1 MFKHKTVVLVA
12 LFAACVAVA
21 FALLFHWM
29 HFENNMNMYIS
40 LILLFIVTFVVIA
53 YFLNKNIYN
62 RIETLYTLI
71 YSSGSSKLVDDEMR
85 LKNVEREVQK
95 WSQEKEPLIE
105 KLKAQEKFRR
115 EFIGDVAHELKT
127 PIFNIQGYVY
137 TLIDG
142 GLYDEKINKK
152 YLRKAQKNINRMIRM
167 VQDLDLITKL
177 ESGAL
182 VLSKKRFSL
191 QQAIEEAIEEVEM
204 RALEKDIKIHF
215 TPAKEEYWAYA
226 EKDHIMRVLINL
238 ISNSVKYGKKGG
250 QTHIFVKQKHT
261 SNKYVIKVTDNGI
274 GIKKDDLPRIFERFY
289 RVDKSRSR
297 NEGGSGLGL
306 SIVKHILEV
315 HGEMITV
322 KSTFGEGTSFQF
334 TLEKANEKAAK

>member
-1 MFKHKTVVLVA
+1 MFKHKTVVVVA
-12 LFAACVAVA
+12 LFAAIVAVV
-21 FALLFHWM
+21 FAMFFHCM

-40 LILLFIVTFVVIA
+40 LALLFATTFGLIA
-53 YFLNKNIYN
+53 YLLNKNIYN
-62 RIETLYTLI
+62 RIETLYKLI
-71 YSSGSSKLVDDEMR
+71 YSSGTAGLVSGEIH
-85 LKNVEREVQK
+85 LKNIEKEVLK
-95 WSQEKEPLIE
+95 WSQEKQPLIQQ
-105 KLKAQEKFRR
+105 LKAQEKFRR

-152 YLRKAQKNINRMIRM
+152 YLRKAQKNINRMIHM

-182 VLSKKRFSL
+182 VLSKKRFL
-191 QQAIEEAIEEVEM
+191 LPQAIEEAIEEVEM
-204 RALEKDIKIHF
+204 RALEKDIQIHF
-215 TPAKEEYWAYA
+215 HPHKEESWAFA

-250 QTHIFVKQKHT
+250 RTTISIKQKST
-261 SNKYVIKVTDNGI
+261 SNKYYIKVEDNGI
-274 GIKKDDLPRIFERFY
+274 GIKKKDLPRIFERFY

-306 SIVKHILEV
+306 AIVKHILEV
-315 HGEMITV
+315 HGETITV
-322 KSTFGEGTSFQF
+322 KSTFGEGTCFQ
-334 TLEKANEKAAK
+334 LSLQKAN

>member
-12 LFAACVAVA
+12 LFAALVAVA
-21 FALLFHWM
+21 FSIFFHWM
-29 HFENNMNMYIS
+29 QFDNDMNMYIS
-40 LILLFIVTFVVIA
+40 LVLLFISIFFVIA

-62 RIETLYTLI
+62 RIETLYKLI
-71 YSSGSSKLVDDEMR
+71 YSSGSSKLIDEELK
-85 LKNVEREVQK
+85 LKNVEREVLK
-95 WSQEKEPLIE
+95 WSQEKEPLIQQ
-105 KLKAQEKFRR
+105 LKAQEKFRR

-182 VLSKKRFSL
+182 VLSKKRFLL
-191 QQAIEEAIEEVEM
+191 QSAIEEAIEEVEM
-204 RALEKDIKIHF
+204 RALEKDIKINF
-215 TPAKEEYWAYA
+215 SPPKEEYWAFA

-238 ISNSVKYGKKGG
+238 VSNSVKYGKKGG
-250 QTHIFVKQKHT
+250 KTHISIKQKNAN
-261 SNKYVIKVTDNGI
+261 NKLYIRVEDNGI
-274 GIKKDDLPRIFERFY
+274 GIKKSDLPRIFERFY

-306 SIVKHILEV
+306 AIVKHILEV
-315 HGEMITV
+315 HGETIRA
-322 KSTFGEGTSFQF
+322 KSTFGEGTCFEFSLQ
-334 TLEKANEKAAK
+334 KVN

>member
-12 LFAACVAVA
+12 LFAAAIAVA
-21 FALLFHWM
+21 FALFFHWM
-29 HFENNMNMYIS
+29 HFENNMNAYIS
-40 LILLFIVTFVVIA
+40 LILLFITTFGIIA
-53 YFLNKNIYN
+53 YFLNKNIYS
-62 RIETLYTLI
+62 RIETLYKLI
-71 YSSGSSKLVDDEMR
+71 YSSGSSMVDEEIR
-85 LKNVEREVQK
+85 LKNVEKEVLK
-95 WSQEKEPLIE
+95 WSQEKEPLIQQ
-105 KLKAQEKFRR
+105 LKAQEKFRR

-152 YLRKAQKNINRMIRM
+152 YLRKAQKNINRMIHM

-182 VLSKKRFSL
+182 VLSKKRFLL
-191 QQAIEEAIEEVEM
+191 QRAIEEAIEEVEM
-204 RALEKDIKIHF
+204 RALEKDITIHF
-215 TPAKEEYWAYA
+215 SPSKEEYWAFA

-250 QTHIFVKQKHT
+250 KTHISIRQKHAT
-261 SNKYVIKVTDNGI
+261 NKFHIKVEDNGI
-274 GIKKDDLPRIFERFY
+274 GIKKNDLSRIFERFY

-315 HGEMITV
+315 HGEIISV
-322 KSTFGEGTSFQF
+322 KSTFGEGTNFLF
-334 TLEKANEKAAK
+334 TLEKAN